1 MNIDLII
8 NAIESAA
15 PRRFQEAWDNSGLQ
29 VSLPKGQTDI
39 TGVLLCLDVTEAVVD
54 EALAKGCNLIVSHHP
69 LIFKGFKSLTDATP
83 SQRAAIAAVRAGV
96 AVYSAHTSLDS
107 APCGVSHAM
116 ARRMGLDVK
125 GVLAPS
131 PADTSV
137 GLGVVG
143 EFPADGLAAA
153 DFVCLLNRC
162 FGTKAIKLSGNY
174 MPGRMIRRVAL
185 CGGSGGEFIGTA
197 RACGADAY
205 VSGDI
210 RYHDF
215 ADAAQEDMLVAD
227 IGHFESES
235 CAKDIFY
242 QLITNNFPNFAVY
255 YSETAT
261 NPVVYMTFDGE
272 SE

>member
-1 MNIDLII
+1 MNIELII

-29 VSLPKGQTDI
+29 VSLPQGQTDC
-39 TGVLLCLDVTEAVVD
+39 TGVLLCLDVTESVVD
-54 EALAKGCNLIVSHHP
+54 EALAKGCNLIMSHHP
-69 LIFKGFKSLTDATP
+69 LIFKGFKSLTDSIPA
-83 SQRAAIAAVRAGV
+83 QRAAIAAVRAGI

-107 APCGVSHAM
+107 APGGVSHAM
-116 ARRMGLDVK
+116 AVRLGLAVE

-131 PADTSV
+131 AYDAAV

-143 EFPADGLAAA
+143 TLPGDGLTAK
-153 DFVCLLNRC
+153 DFVALLGRS
-162 FGTKAIKLSGNY
+162 FGCRAIRLSANY
-174 MPGRMIRRVAL
+174 ADDRRVRRVAL
-185 CGGSGGEFIGTA
+185 CGGSGGEFIGRA
-197 RACGADAY
+197 AACGADIY

-215 ADAAQEDMLVAD
+215 ADIAQETMMVAD
-227 IGHFESES
+227 IGHFESET

-261 NPVVYMTFDGE
+261 NPVIYTTFEGE